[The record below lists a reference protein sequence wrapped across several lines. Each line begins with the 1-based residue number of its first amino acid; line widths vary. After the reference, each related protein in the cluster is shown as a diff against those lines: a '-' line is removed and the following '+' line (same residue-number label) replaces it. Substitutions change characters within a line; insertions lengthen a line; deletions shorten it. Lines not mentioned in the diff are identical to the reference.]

1 MTICSPK
8 SARTCKHKGKAAMSQ
23 RHVEIEISRN
33 IIRFQLGRHFAGVN
47 GNIPWSCVKHN
58 QPLETNNKDTQL
70 T

>member
-1 MTICSPK
+1 MTIRSPK
-8 SARTCKHKGKAAMSQ
+8 SARTYKHKGKAAI
-23 RHVEIEISRN
+23 IEISR
-33 IIRFQLGRHFAGVN
+33 GVN